1 MLAQTSFADNNNNNN
16 NITIQRK
23 GDDVMVRNKNHRKNL
38 AIGVFIFTRP
48 QSVYIHNFNV
58 RV

>member
-1 MLAQTSFADNNNNNN
+1 MLAQTSFADNNNN

-38 AIGVFIFTRP
+38 AIGVFIFAR
-48 QSVYIHNFNV
+48 
-58 RV
+58 